1 MNSDGDEGWLS
12 RGATGFGTRLLIQLA
27 LDFAA

>member
-1 MNSDGDEGWLS
+1 MNSESDDGWLW
-12 RGATGFGTRLLIQLA
+12 RGASGFGTRLLIQLA